1 MLTGNDLLTK
11 IDELRA
17 EHPAITQTE
26 IVRQCGYVKENGKA
40 NYVEFYTALIAA
52 KGLDLP
58 SDEDLENDEN
68 GDLYEELCD
77 EYPQGAVDAFIELYD
92 KDELN
97 RFEDC
102 FIGCY
107 DSEAAFAEEYV
118 IDVCGNSIPSYVVVD
133 WDATWN
139 CNLRYDFDF
148 EDGFVFTKN

>member
-1 MLTGNDLLTK
+1 MLTGNDLMT
-11 IDELRA
+11 
-17 EHPAITQTE
+17 AI
-26 IVRQCGYVKENGKA
+26 
-40 NYVEFYTALIAA
+40 
-52 KGLDLP
+52 KGLQEPSEDDLAV
-58 SDEDLENDEN
+58 SDENVE
-68 GDLYEELCD
+68 LYEELCD
-77 EYPQGAVDAFIELYD
+77 DYPQEAVRAFINLYD
-92 KDELN
+92 EDELN

-148 EDGFVFTKN
+148 EDGFVFTKF